1 MSLWVV
7 YNVFDRFTIVVL
19 SVFFYKKV
27 KSYIVKKMHTTF
39 FLSMHTTPIY

>member
-19 SVFFYKKV
+19 SVFLIKKV
-27 KSYIVKKMHTTF
+27 KSYIVKKMHTTPNF
-39 FLSMHTTPIY
+39 VVIC